1 MAINQQRKEI
11 MLKSNPQ
18 PPVGPLKSGHLR
30 LKADLRPVLMLILL
44 FIAMPLTAGPVIQ
57 SWQTSNGAKVLFVP
71 APEIPMLDVRIVFD
85 AGSARSVDKAGLA
98 SLTNAMLSESVGEWS
113 ADQVAERL
121 ESVGANLSS
130 GARRDMAWLGV
141 RSLTEAHALS
151 VALETLTAML
161 AEPQFAKG
169 DMERLRKMMLVGLS
183 RSEQS
188 PGSVAAKAFSKR
200 LFGDHPYASDP
211 NGTVASIEAMSRDD
225 LVMFHDQYYVGNNA
239 TIAITGAID
248 RQQAE
253 KIAEQVIGQLPAGQA
268 AVKLPTVAKLDT
280 AYEQRIE
287 FPSSQSHILLGQ
299 PGMKRGDPDY
309 FVLYVGNHI
318 LGGSGLVSILSDEV
332 REKRGLSYSTYS
344 YFAPMRQYGQF
355 QMGLQTKTSQVDE
368 ALKVLRDTLQRY
380 IDNGPTAAQLT
391 AAKENITGGF
401 PLRIASNSKIVEYLT
416 MIGFYGLPLDYLD
429 RFNSRVE
436 AVSVTDIKEAF
447 ARRLNPQKL
456 VTVVVGQQAE

>member
-1 MAINQQRKEI
+1 VPLLEVVMAVKNMMK
-11 MLKSNPQ
+11 KSALLITLF
-18 PPVGPLKSGHLR
+18 VSSSV
-30 LKADLRPVLMLILL
+30 VL
-44 FIAMPLTAGPVIQ
+44 ATPAIQ
-57 SWQTSNGAKVLFVP
+57 SWQTANGAKVLFVP
-71 APEIPMLDVRIVFD
+71 APEIPMLDLRIVFD
-85 AGSARSVDKAGLA
+85 AGSARSVYKAGL
-98 SLTNAMLSESVGEWS
+98 SGLTNAMLSESVGEWS

-121 ESVGANLSS
+121 ESVGASLST

-141 RSLTEAHALS
+141 RSLTEERALS

-161 AEPQFAKG
+161 AEPQFAQA

-188 PGSVAAKAFSKR
+188 PSSVAGKAFSKQ

-211 NGTVASIEAMSRDD
+211 AGTPESIKAISRDD
-225 LVMFHDQYYVGNNA
+225 LVRFHNRYYVGNNA
-239 TIAITGAID
+239 IIAITGAID
-248 RQQAE
+248 RQRAE
-253 KIAEQVIGQLPAGQA
+253 KIAEQIIGQLPAGQA
-268 AVKLPTVAKLDT
+268 AAKLPNVAKLEK
-280 AYEQRIE
+280 AHEMRIE

-332 REKRGLSYSTYS
+332 REKRGLSYSAYS

-368 ALKVLRDTLQRY
+368 ALQVLRNTLQHY
-380 IDNGPTAAQLT
+380 IDNGPTDDQLK

-429 RFNSRVE
+429 RFTRQVE
-436 AVSVTDIKEAF
+436 AVTAADIKKAF
-447 ARRLNPQKL
+447 ARRLDPQRL

>member
-1 MAINQQRKEI
+1 MAVNNMMK
-11 MLKSNPQ
+11 KS
-18 PPVGPLKSGHLR
+18 VLLISLIVASGV
-30 LKADLRPVLMLILL
+30 VL
-44 FIAMPLTAGPVIQ
+44 ATPAIQ
-57 SWQTSNGAKVLFVP
+57 SWQTTNGAKVLFVP

-85 AGSARSVDKAGLA
+85 AGSARSVDKAGL
-98 SLTNAMLSESVGEWS
+98 SGLTNAMLSESVGEWS

-121 ESVGANLSS
+121 ESVGASLSA
-130 GARRDMAWLGV
+130 GARRDMAWLGI
-141 RSLTEAHALS
+141 RSLTEERALS

-161 AEPQFAKG
+161 AEPQFAQA

-188 PGSVAAKAFSKR
+188 PGSVASKAFSKQ
-200 LFGDHPYASDP
+200 LFGDHPYSSDP
-211 NGTVASIEAMSRDD
+211 AGTAESIKAMSRDD
-225 LVMFHDQYYVGNNA
+225 LVMFHDRYYVGNNA

-253 KIAEQVIGQLPAGQA
+253 KIAEQVIGQRPAGQVA
-268 AVKLPTVAKLDT
+268 ANLPNVAKLDA
-280 AYEQRIE
+280 AYEKRIE
-287 FPSSQSHILLGQ
+287 FPSSQSHVLMGQ

-368 ALKVLRDTLQRY
+368 ALKVLRETLQHY
-380 IDNGPTAAQLT
+380 IDNGPTDDQLK

-416 MIGFYGLPLDYLD
+416 MIGFYGLPFDYLD

-436 AVSVTDIKEAF
+436 AVTVADIKSAF
-447 ARRLNPQKL
+447 ARRLDPQRL
-456 VTVVVGQQAE
+456 VTIVVGQQAE

>member
-1 MAINQQRKEI
+1 MAANNMMKKTA
-11 MLKSNPQ
+11 L
-18 PPVGPLKSGHLR
+18 
-30 LKADLRPVLMLILL
+30 LITLL
-44 FIAMPLTAGPVIQ
+44 VASSMTLAAPAIQ

-85 AGSARSVDKAGLA
+85 AGSARSAHKAGL
-98 SLTNAMLSESVGEWS
+98 SGLTNAMLSESAGKWS
-113 ADQVAERL
+113 ADQIAERL
-121 ESVGANLSS
+121 ESVGASLST

-141 RSLTEAHALS
+141 RSLTEERALTI
-151 VALETLTAML
+151 ALETLTAML
-161 AEPQFAKG
+161 TQPQFAQE

-188 PGSVAAKAFSKR
+188 PGSVAGKAFSKQ

-211 NGTVASIEAMSRDD
+211 AGTIETIQAMSRDD
-225 LVMFHDQYYVGNNA
+225 LVMFHDQYYVGKNA
-239 TIAITGAID
+239 TIAITGAIN
-248 RQQAE
+248 RKQAE
-253 KIAEQVIGQLPAGQA
+253 QIAEQVIGQLPGGQA
-268 AVKLPTVAKLDT
+268 AALLPNVAKLEK
-280 AYEQRIE
+280 AHEMRID
-287 FPSSQSHILLGQ
+287 FPSSQSHVLVGQ

-355 QMGLQTKTSQVDE
+355 QMGLQTKTAQVDE
-368 ALKVLRDTLQRY
+368 ALKVLRDTLQHY
-380 IDNGPTAAQLT
+380 IDNGPTEAQLK

-429 RFNSRVE
+429 QFTSRVE
-436 AVSVTDIKEAF
+436 AVTVADIKNAF
-447 ARRLNPQKL
+447 SRRLDPKRL

>member
-1 MAINQQRKEI
+1 MAANKMVRKTA
-11 MLKSNPQ
+11 LL
-18 PPVGPLKSGHLR
+18 VTL
-30 LKADLRPVLMLILL
+30 LIASSLS
-44 FIAMPLTAGPVIQ
+44 FAAPVIQ
-57 SWQTSNGAKVLFVP
+57 SWQTTNGAKVLFVP
-71 APEIPMLDVRIVFD
+71 APEIPMLDVRVVFD
-85 AGSARSVDKAGLA
+85 AGSARSTHKAGL
-98 SLTNAMLSESVGEWS
+98 STLTNAMLSESAGDWT

-121 ESVGANLSS
+121 ESVGASLST

-141 RSLTEAHALS
+141 RSLTEERALRI
-151 VALETLTAML
+151 ALETLTAIL
-161 AEPQFAKG
+161 AQPQFTKN

-188 PGSVAAKAFSKR
+188 PSSVAGKAFLKQ
-200 LFGDHPYASDP
+200 LFGGHPYASDP
-211 NGTVASIEAMSRDD
+211 DGSKASIEAINRDD
-225 LVMFHDQYYVGNNA
+225 LVMFYDQYYVANNA
-239 TIAITGAID
+239 TIAITGAIT
-248 RQQAE
+248 REEAQ

-268 AVKLPTVAKLDT
+268 APTLPKVAKLDK
-280 AYEQRIE
+280 AHEVRIE

-332 REKRGLSYSTYS
+332 REKRGLSYSVYS

-355 QMGLQTKTSQVDE
+355 QMGLQTKTTQVDE
-368 ALKVLRDTLQRY
+368 ALQVLRDTLQHY
-380 IDNGPTAAQLT
+380 IDQGPTEEQLK

-401 PLRIASNSKIVEYLT
+401 PLRIASNSKIVEYLS

-429 RFNSRVE
+429 RFTDRVE
-436 AVSVTDIKEAF
+436 AVSVADIKEAF
-447 ARRLNPQKL
+447 ARRLDPQKL

>member
-1 MAINQQRKEI
+1 MAVNNMMK
-11 MLKSNPQ
+11 KS
-18 PPVGPLKSGHLR
+18 
-30 LKADLRPVLMLILL
+30 VLLISLIVASSVVL
-44 FIAMPLTAGPVIQ
+44 AAPAIQ
-57 SWQTSNGAKVLFVP
+57 SWQTTNGAKVLFVP

-85 AGSARSVDKAGLA
+85 AGSARSVDKAGL
-98 SLTNAMLSESVGEWS
+98 SGLTNAMLSESVGEWS

-121 ESVGANLSS
+121 ESVGASLSS
-130 GARRDMAWLGV
+130 GARRDMAWLGI
-141 RSLTEAHALS
+141 RSLTEERALS

-161 AEPQFAKG
+161 AEPQFAQA

-188 PGSVAAKAFSKR
+188 PGSVASKAFSKQ

-211 NGTVASIEAMSRDD
+211 AGTTESIKAMSRDD
-225 LVMFHDQYYVGNNA
+225 LVMFHDRYYVGNNA

-253 KIAEQVIGQLPAGQA
+253 KIAEQVIGQRPAGQVA
-268 AVKLPTVAKLDT
+268 ANLPNVAKLDA
-280 AYEQRIE
+280 AYEKRIE
-287 FPSSQSHILLGQ
+287 FPSSQSHVLVGQ

-368 ALKVLRDTLQRY
+368 ALKVLRETLQHY
-380 IDNGPTAAQLT
+380 IDNGPTDDQLK

-436 AVSVTDIKEAF
+436 AVTVADIKSAF
-447 ARRLNPQKL
+447 ARRLDPQRL
-456 VTVVVGQQAE
+456 VTIVVGQQAE